1 LRRRLHLLVLLSLVL
16 RTNQKQAAHN
26 RVLVSVNAAGQL
38 VNKLRKHNLS
48 FHNAKKLIKD
58 ASPVVNNKD
67 ASFFNQRTFESSL

>member
-1 LRRRLHLLVLLSLVL
+1 LRRRLHLLALLSLVL

-26 RVLVSVNAAGQL
+26 RVQDSVNAAGQL
-38 VNKLRKHNLS
+38 VKMLQKHNLS
-48 FHNAKKLIKD
+48 FHSARSLIKD